1 MAGSI
6 DIDDL
11 ADEIMAGLMEYEGL
25 ATDTVKKAVKK
36 AGNKVKKEIQ
46 NNAPKDTGK
55 YKNRLKVTKRKETSN
70 SLDVT
75 VHSKAKY
82 QLTHLLEKGHAKRG
96 GGRTRAFPHIATAEA
111 AAAARASTSDGL
123 CQLAARVQFVLPR
136 FTEAP
141 TVT

>member
-6 DIDDL
+6 NIDDL

-55 YKNRLKVTKRKETSN
+55 YKNSFKVTKRKETSN
-70 SLDVT
+70 SLEVT
-75 VHSKAKY
+75 VHSKDKY

-96 GGRTRAFPHIATAEA
+96 GGRVPAQPHIAPAEQEGI
-111 AAAARASTSDGL
+111 RLLTEEIERGL
-123 CQLAARVQFVLPR
+123 RG
-136 FTEAP
+136 
-141 TVT
+141 

>member
-6 DIDDL
+6 NIDDL
-11 ADEIMAGLMEYEGL
+11 AEEIMAGLMEYEGL

-55 YKNRLKVTKRKETSN
+55 YKNSFKVTKRKETSN
-70 SLDVT
+70 SLEVT
-75 VHSKAKY
+75 VHSKDKY

-96 GGRTRAFPHIATAEA
+96 GGRVPAQPHIAPAEQEGI
-111 AAAARASTSDGL
+111 RLLTEEIERGL
-123 CQLAARVQFVLPR
+123 RG
-136 FTEAP
+136 
-141 TVT
+141 

>member
-11 ADEIMAGLMEYEGL
+11 ADEIMAGLMEYSDL
-25 ATDTVKKAVKK
+25 AADTVKSAVKK

-55 YKNRLKVTKRKETSN
+55 YAKSFKVTKRKETAN
-70 SLDVT
+70 SLEIT
-75 VHSKAKY
+75 VHSKDKY

-96 GGRTRAFPHIATAEA
+96 GGRVSARPHIAPAEEEGI
-111 AAAARASTSDGL
+111 RLLREEIERGL
-123 CQLAARVQFVLPR
+123 G
-136 FTEAP
+136 
-141 TVT
+141 

>member
-55 YKNRLKVTKRKETSN
+55 YKNSFKVTKRKETSN
-70 SLDVT
+70 SLEVT
-75 VHSKAKY
+75 VHSKDKY

-96 GGRTRAFPHIATAEA
+96 GGRVPAQPHIAPAEQEGI
-111 AAAARASTSDGL
+111 RLLTEEIERGL
-123 CQLAARVQFVLPR
+123 RG
-136 FTEAP
+136 
-141 TVT
+141 

>member
-1 MAGSI
+1 MAGI

-46 NNAPKDTGK
+46 NNAPVDTGK
-55 YKNRLKVTKRKETSN
+55 YKKSFKVTKRKETSN
-70 SLDVT
+70 SLELT
-75 VHSKAKY
+75 VHSKDKY

-96 GGRTRAFPHIATAEA
+96 GGRVSAQPHIAPAEEEGI
-111 AAAARASTSDGL
+111 RLLTEEIERGL
-123 CQLAARVQFVLPR
+123 S
-136 FTEAP
+136 
-141 TVT
+141 